1 MPLSEYQTKVKKVK
15 AIMWDGSDAAYDAIS
30 PIIGRSIKSYI
41 KLNGSDTGSLSVY
54 ANAVDIINVKPG
66 DYIVIHDEVL
76 GLFSIMAADEFTNK
90 YEPSVGGYGLIT
102 GDDEGIISPSTAVN
116 TAKV

>member
-1 MPLSEYQTKVKKVK
+1 MSLSEYQTKVKMVK

-54 ANAVDIINVKPG
+54 ANAIDIINVKPG
-66 DYIVIHDEVL
+66 DYIVIHNEAL
-76 GLFSIMAADEFTNK
+76 GLFSIMTADEFTNK
-90 YEPSVGGYGLIT
+90 YEPSTGDSGLIS
-102 GDDEGIISPSTAVN
+102 DDEEGIISPSTAVN

>member
-54 ANAVDIINVKPG
+54 ANSVDIISVKLG
-66 DYIVIHDEVL
+66 DYIVIHNEAL
-76 GLFSIMAADEFTNK
+76 GLFSIMTADEFTNK
-90 YEPSVGGYGLIT
+90 YEPVVGDT
-102 GDDEGIISPSTAVN
+102 GFTFDNEESIIEPSTAA
-116 TAKV
+116 TTYKI